1 MDLSKH
7 NHYAVTK
14 LHKGILSQNKNS
26 TVIGQF
32 SQTKNYKKKNPKRW
46 KYYEEKFSALPF
58 VYIKKFVVNTPMGN
72 ASSHFMAFPAFLRS
86 EPVIGVNAARPT
98 C

>member
-1 MDLSKH
+1 MQLRNCIKASLVKIKTVLSL
-7 NHYAVTK
+7 A
-14 LHKGILSQNKNS
+14 NS
-26 TVIGQF
+26 VRLKII
-32 SQTKNYKKKNPKRW
+32 KKNPKRW